1 MEPLLEISGLCKH
14 YPAFDLKNISFSLP
28 EGSIMGF
35 IGENGAGKTTTIKL
49 ILNEI
54 RKDGGSI
61 KIFGEDNIAGER
73 GIKEKIGVVFD
84 ESYFYDELSADDVGK
99 ILRRVFR
106 TWDQRMYEKYLADFE
121 LSKKK
126 KIKEYS
132 KGMKMKL
139 SIASAVSHHPRLLIL
154 DEATSGLDPIVRS
167 DILDLFLDYIQNEEC
182 SVLFS
187 SHITSDLE
195 RVADYVTFLHKG
207 RIVFSR
213 TKDELIET
221 CGVLKCGASQFS
233 RLDKSG
239 FIRWRCGSAECEAL
253 VADREAAKHS
263 YPGLVV
269 DRATLDEIMLLY
281 VKGEQRDV
289 ASNAP
294 ASGF

>member
-84 ESYFYDELSADDVGK
+84 ESYFYEGFTARDVEA
-99 ILRRVFR
+99 ILRREFR
-106 TWDQRMYEKYLADFE
+106 TWDSALYHKYLTDFS
-121 LSKKK
+121 LSDDK

-139 SIASAVSHHPRLLIL
+139 SIASALAHRPRLLIL
-154 DEATSGLDPIVRS
+154 DEATSGLDPIMRS
-167 DILDLFLDYIQNEEC
+167 DILDLFLELIQDERC
-182 SVLFS
+182 GVLFS
-187 SHITSDLE
+187 SHITTDLE
-195 RVADYVTFLHKG
+195 RIADYITFIHKG
-207 RIVFSR
+207 EIVFSR
-213 TKDELIET
+213 SKDEILERYGI
-221 CGVLKCGASQFS
+221 LKCGASQSDRIGRADVLRVRRGPF
-233 RLDKSG
+233 G
-239 FIRWRCGSAECEAL
+239 CEAL
-253 VADREAAKHS
+253 VGNRAAAQRK
-263 YPGLVV
+263 YPDFVV
-269 DRATLDEIMLLY
+269 DGASLDDIMLFL
-281 VKGEQRDV
+281 VKGEKL
-289 ASNAP
+289 
-294 ASGF
+294 